1 MNQDEHKIFIG
12 AIMNLSKK
20 SKVALFLL
28 MITTSACFAQNW
40 KSFVK
45 GVEGRVGGKN
55 NPQTK
60 EQTKTNKT
68 TESADTKKRPQ
79 NSQIIRKCKNGPST
93 LQRPKSR

>member
-1 MNQDEHKIFIG
+1 
-12 AIMNLSKK
+12 MNLSKK
-20 SKVALFLL
+20 SKVAMFLL

-60 EQTKTNKT
+60 AQTKTNKT
-68 TESADTKKRPQ
+68 TESADTKKHD
-79 NSQIIRKCKNGPST
+79 RKT
-93 LQRPKSR
+93 LK

>member
-1 MNQDEHKIFIG
+1 
-12 AIMNLSKK
+12 MNLSKK

-60 EQTKTNKT
+60 E
-68 TESADTKKRPQ
+68 
-79 NSQIIRKCKNGPST
+79 
-93 LQRPKSR
+93 